1 MEILHITVEGT
12 ATPKQSFRYSKWGSY
27 QSERVKTWQE
37 KVRQAAREA
46 YLGEPTPQAVS
57 VSIIFVLPD
66 RRRRDIDNLSK
77 GVLDALTGVVWDDDQ
92 QVVHLGL
99 TKLVGPN
106 PRAVICVEQ
115 FLSGG
120 QDDGQ
125 ME

>member
-12 ATPKQSFRYSKWGSY
+12 AAPKQSFRYARDGGY
-27 QSERVKTWQE
+27 QPERVKAWQAM
-37 KVRQAAREA
+37 VRRAAKAA

-66 RRRRDIDNLSK
+66 RRRRDLDNLSK
-77 GVLDALTGVVWDDDQ
+77 GTLDALTGVVWLDDQ

-99 TKLVGPN
+99 TKLVGSN

-115 FLSGG
+115 FL
-120 QDDGQ
+120 
-125 ME
+125 E